1 MWQAVK
7 RFRVELVDGG
17 RTAMDVDQI
26 KPDKIQPG
34 TGVEMSKERA
44 SDLARQCTELVRKGN
59 DFPLVWSTL
68 LKSHTLVGGTPRQR
82 LERNRSLLNIPLI
95 TGERLFFHPDYK

>member
-1 MWQAVK
+1 
-7 RFRVELVDGG
+7 
-17 RTAMDVDQI
+17 
-26 KPDKIQPG
+26 
-34 TGVEMSKERA
+34 MSEERA

-59 DFPLVWSTL
+59 DFPTVWSTL

-95 TGERLFFHPDYK
+95 TGEQLVFDADVKEFRIQ